1 MKQFIEEKFTMDAV
15 RQTVKYVVVP
25 VGAIGLGFYAVKRT
39 GSSDALKSV
48 APVLVAAFKFAE

>member
-1 MKQFIEEKFTMDAV
+1 MKQLIEEKVTMDNV

-25 VGAIGLGFYAVKRT
+25 VGAVGLGFYAVKKT
-39 GSSDALKSV
+39 GSSDALKAM